1 MANNILLIS
10 GESGFMML
18 AIIRNL
24 GDSNIY
30 AELMEPSAEKLDQ
43 AMSGLDNDIHMIL
56 MYAGEYI
63 NDSEEL
69 FGIIKG
75 LCEEQDVLFSVIGY
89 RRDFDRIKELIP
101 VRCITDEIERPFA
114 MHELVKRI
122 KKHFFDNASRTDES
136 VNKRK
141 SLLLVDDDMPF
152 LKMMEKWLS
161 EYYDVTIVKSG
172 TQAITFLATNSPDL
186 ILLDFNM
193 PVLSGPQVMQAIR
206 TESNCPNVPII
217 FLTGRSDKESVMEV
231 MALKPQGYILKAS
244 PQSDILKTIQNFF
257 AKHSYKT

>member
-1 MANNILLIS
+1 MANNIVLIS
-10 GESGFMML
+10 GESGFMMQ

-24 GDSNIY
+24 GDSNIH
-30 AELMEPSAEKLDQ
+30 AELIEPSADKLDE
-43 AMSGLDNDIHMIL
+43 AVSGLDNDIRMIL
-56 MYAGEYI
+56 MYAGEFI

-69 FGIIKG
+69 FTMIKS
-75 LCEEQDVLFSVIGY
+75 LCEEQGILFSIIGY
-89 RRDFDRIKELIP
+89 NRDFDRVKEMLP
-101 VRCITDEIERPFA
+101 VRCIMDEIVRPFA
-114 MHELVKRI
+114 MPELVKRI
-122 KKHFFDNASRTDES
+122 KKHFSSDMPNISASE
-136 VNKRK
+136 NKRK

-193 PVLSGPQVMQAIR
+193 PILSGPQVMQTIR

-231 MALKPQGYILKAS
+231 MALRPQGYILKAS
-244 PQSDILKTIQNFF
+244 PQADILKTIQNFF
-257 AKHSYKT
+257 AKHSNKT